1 MRQEKEK
8 TMNTA
13 TELRTKLKS
22 IDHRGYPAYKDLKGQ
37 YNFGDYVLSIDHV
50 QGDPFAAPSRL
61 SVLVKKEKAGFPPQY
76 YDSAAKRITLQD
88 HLTRLFG
95 RWVSGGSFQ
104 AKGSGKSGLLSV
116 SRCGQQVLE
125 RTAMR
130 IAQGD
135 VTLRFEAGFPANGRT
150 INARELE
157 KMLFDI
163 LPDCVR
169 KSLYYRNIDQGKLKQ
184 AICLCEDQQ
193 AIRKSLSE
201 RGLCAFIADG
211 SVLPRESGVSEKPM
225 KDAVTFLSPESLKVV
240 LNTPN
245 RGEITGMGIPKGIT
259 LFVGGGYHGKSTIL
273 QALQNGVYNHVAGD
287 GREFVITDN
296 TAFKLRAEDGR
307 SITGVDIS
315 PFIKNLPNR
324 KDTVHF
330 STEDASGST
339 SQAAN
344 LMEALESESS
354 LILIDEDTSATNFMV
369 RDRLMAQVITSGE
382 EPITPFIDRVRGMYE
397 DLGVSSVIVAGS
409 SGAFFHVADTI
420 IQMKEY
426 VPIDITARAK
436 EAAQA
441 YDGLAAGSAEA
452 ADQAAAGTGGQQE
465 AGNALSAGESGFP
478 DFNRH
483 RRPAPDMALRKEDR
497 IKIRTT
503 GTSELSLAK
512 ENVELRYLE
521 QLKDQEQSTAL
532 AYLLKYAQL
541 KMMDGKK
548 DLVQIGTLLEDQLDG
563 KGLESLFER
572 GDVAAQL
579 ARPRKQEILA
589 CINRYRRLKI

>member
-1 MRQEKEK
+1 
-8 TMNTA
+8 MNTA
-13 TELRTKLKS
+13 TELRNKLRS
-22 IDHRGYPAYKDLKGQ
+22 IDHKGYPAYKDLKGQ

-50 QGDPFAAPSRL
+50 QGDPFASPSRL
-61 SVLVKKEKAGFPPQY
+61 SVRVEKAKAGFPAAY
-76 YDSAAKRITLQD
+76 YDTKAKRITLQD

-95 RWVSGGSFQ
+95 RQVAGGSFQ

-130 IAQGD
+130 VKDGD
-135 VTLRFEAGFPANGRT
+135 LILRFEAGFPANGRT

-169 KSLYYRNIDQGKLKQ
+169 RSLYYGKIDKEKLRQ

-193 AIRKSLSE
+193 YIRQCLTE
-201 RGLCAFIADG
+201 RKLCAFIADG
-211 SVLPRESGVSEKPM
+211 SVLPRESGVSERPM
-225 KDAVTFLSPESLKVV
+225 KNGVPFRSPESLRIT
-240 LNTPN
+240 LDLPN
-245 RGEITGMGIPKGIT
+245 KGAVSGMGIPQGIT

-273 QALQNGVYNHVAGD
+273 QALQNGVYDHIAGD
-287 GREFVITDN
+287 GREFVITDAS
-296 TAFKLRAEDGR
+296 AFKLRAEDGR
-307 SITGVDIS
+307 SVTGVDIS

-344 LMEALESESS
+344 LMEALESGSS

-369 RDRLMAQVITSGE
+369 RDRLMAQVITPGE
-382 EPITPFIDRVRGMYE
+382 EPITPFISRVRGMYE

-409 SGAFFHVADTI
+409 SGAFFHMADTI

-426 VPIDITARAK
+426 VPIDITQKAK
-436 EAAQA
+436 EAA
-441 YDGLAAGSAEA
+441 AACEDMGAED
-452 ADQAAAGTGGQQE
+452 ADDARK
-465 AGNALSAGESGFP
+465 FP
-478 DFNRH
+478 PFNRK
-483 RRPAPDMALRKEDR
+483 RCPGPDMALRKEDR
-497 IKIRTT
+497 IKMKAM
-503 GTSELSLAK
+503 GTSEISICK

-521 QLKDQEQSTAL
+521 QLKDQEQSMAL

-541 KMMDGKK
+541 KMMDGRK
-548 DLVQIGTLLEDQLDG
+548 DLRQIGDLLEEQLD
-563 KGLESLFER
+563 KSGLESLFER
-572 GDVAAQL
+572 GDVSSQL
-579 ARPRKQEILA
+579 ARPRKQEIMA
-589 CINRYRRLKI
+589 CINRYRKLKI

>member
-1 MRQEKEK
+1 
-8 TMNTA
+8 MNTA
-13 TELRTKLKS
+13 TELRNKLRS
-22 IDHRGYPAYKDLKGQ
+22 IDHKGYPAYKDLKGQ

-50 QGDPFAAPSRL
+50 QGDPFASPSRL
-61 SVLVKKEKAGFPPQY
+61 SVRVEKAKAGFPAAY
-76 YDSAAKRITLQD
+76 YDTKAKRITLQD

-95 RWVSGGSFQ
+95 RQVAGGSFQ

-130 IAQGD
+130 VKDGD
-135 VTLRFEAGFPANGRT
+135 LILRFEAGFPANGRT

-169 KSLYYRNIDQGKLKQ
+169 RSLYYGKIDMEKLRQ

-193 AIRKSLSE
+193 YIRQCLTE
-201 RGLCAFIADG
+201 RKLCAFIADG
-211 SVLPRESGVSEKPM
+211 SVLPRESGVSERPM
-225 KDAVTFLSPESLKVV
+225 KNGVPFRSPESLRIT
-240 LNTPN
+240 LDLPN
-245 RGEITGMGIPKGIT
+245 KGAVSGMGIPQGIT

-273 QALQNGVYNHVAGD
+273 QALQNGVYVHIAGD
-287 GREFVITDN
+287 GREFVITDAS
-296 TAFKLRAEDGR
+296 AFKLRAEDGR
-307 SITGVDIS
+307 SVTGVDIS

-344 LMEALESESS
+344 LMEALESGSS

-369 RDRLMAQVITSGE
+369 RDRLMAQVITPGE
-382 EPITPFIDRVRGMYE
+382 EPITPFISRVRGMYE

-409 SGAFFHVADTI
+409 SGAFFHMADTI

-426 VPIDITARAK
+426 VPIDITQKAK
-436 EAAQA
+436 EAA
-441 YDGLAAGSAEA
+441 AACEDMGAED
-452 ADQAAAGTGGQQE
+452 ADDARK
-465 AGNALSAGESGFP
+465 FP
-478 DFNRH
+478 PFNRK
-483 RRPAPDMALRKEDR
+483 RCPGPDMALRKEDR
-497 IKIRTT
+497 IKMKAM
-503 GTSELSLAK
+503 GTSEISICK

-521 QLKDQEQSTAL
+521 QLKDQEQSMAL

-541 KMMDGKK
+541 KMMDGRK
-548 DLVQIGTLLEDQLDG
+548 DLRQIGDLLEEQLDG
-563 KGLESLFER
+563 SGLESLFER
-572 GDVAAQL
+572 GDVSSQL

-589 CINRYRRLKI
+589 CINRYRKLKI

>member
-1 MRQEKEK
+1 
-8 TMNTA
+8 MNTA
-13 TELRTKLKS
+13 TELRNKLRS
-22 IDHRGYPAYKDLKGQ
+22 IDHKGYPAYKDLKGQ

-50 QGDPFAAPSRL
+50 QGDPFASPSRL
-61 SVLVKKEKAGFPPQY
+61 SVRVEKAKAGFPAAY
-76 YDSAAKRITLQD
+76 YDTKAKRITLQD

-95 RWVSGGSFQ
+95 RQVAGGSFQ

-130 IAQGD
+130 VKDGD
-135 VTLRFEAGFPANGRT
+135 LILRFEAGFPANGRT

-169 KSLYYRNIDQGKLKQ
+169 RSLYYGKIDKEKLRQ

-193 AIRKSLSE
+193 YIRQCLTE
-201 RGLCAFIADG
+201 RKLCAFIADG
-211 SVLPRESGVSEKPM
+211 SVLPRESGVSERPM
-225 KDAVTFLSPESLKVV
+225 KNGVPFRSPESLRIT
-240 LNTPN
+240 LDLPN
-245 RGEITGMGIPKGIT
+245 KGAVSGMGIPQGIT

-273 QALQNGVYNHVAGD
+273 QALQNGVYDHIAGD
-287 GREFVITDN
+287 GRELVITDAS
-296 TAFKLRAEDGR
+296 AFKLRAEDGR
-307 SITGVDIS
+307 SVTGVDIS

-344 LMEALESESS
+344 LMEALESGSS

-369 RDRLMAQVITSGE
+369 RDRLMAQVITPGE
-382 EPITPFIDRVRGMYE
+382 EPITHFISRVRGMYE

-409 SGAFFHVADTI
+409 SGAFFHMADTI

-426 VPIDITARAK
+426 VPIDITQKAK
-436 EAAQA
+436 EAAAA
-441 YDGLAAGSAEA
+441 YEDRGAEDA
-452 ADQAAAGTGGQQE
+452 EDARK
-465 AGNALSAGESGFP
+465 FP
-478 DFNRH
+478 PFNRK
-483 RRPAPDMALRKEDR
+483 RCPGPDMALRKEDR
-497 IKIRTT
+497 IKMKAM
-503 GTSELSLAK
+503 GTSEISICK

-521 QLKDQEQSTAL
+521 QLKDQEQSMAL

-541 KMMDGKK
+541 KMMDGGK
-548 DLVQIGTLLEDQLDG
+548 DLRQIGDLLEEQLDG
-563 KGLESLFER
+563 SGLESLFER
-572 GDVAAQL
+572 GDVSSQL

-589 CINRYRRLKI
+589 CINRYRKLKI

>member
-1 MRQEKEK
+1 
-8 TMNTA
+8 MNTA
-13 TELRTKLKS
+13 TELRNKLRS
-22 IDHRGYPAYKDLKGQ
+22 IDHKGYPAYKDLKGQ

-50 QGDPFAAPSRL
+50 QGDPFASPSRL
-61 SVLVKKEKAGFPPQY
+61 SVRVEKAKAGFPAAY
-76 YDSAAKRITLQD
+76 YDTKAKRITLQD

-95 RWVSGGSFQ
+95 RQVAGGSFQ

-130 IAQGD
+130 VKDGD
-135 VTLRFEAGFPANGRT
+135 LVLRFEAGFPANGRT

-169 KSLYYRNIDQGKLKQ
+169 RSLYYGKIDKEKLRQ

-193 AIRKSLSE
+193 YIRQCLTE
-201 RGLCAFIADG
+201 RKLCAFIADG
-211 SVLPRESGVSEKPM
+211 SVLPRESGVSERPM
-225 KDAVTFLSPESLKVV
+225 KNGVPFRSPESLRIT
-240 LNTPN
+240 LDLPN
-245 RGEITGMGIPKGIT
+245 KGAVSGMGIPQGIT

-273 QALQNGVYNHVAGD
+273 QALQNGVYDHIAGD
-287 GREFVITDN
+287 GRELVITDAS
-296 TAFKLRAEDGR
+296 AFKLRAEDGR
-307 SITGVDIS
+307 SVTGVDIS

-344 LMEALESESS
+344 LMEALESGSS

-369 RDRLMAQVITSGE
+369 RDRLMAQVITPGE
-382 EPITPFIDRVRGMYE
+382 EPITPFISRVRGMYE

-409 SGAFFHVADTI
+409 SGAFFHMADTI

-426 VPIDITARAK
+426 VPIDITQKAK
-436 EAAQA
+436 EAAAA
-441 YDGLAAGSAEA
+441 YEDRGAED
-452 ADQAAAGTGGQQE
+452 ADDARK
-465 AGNALSAGESGFP
+465 FP
-478 DFNRH
+478 PFNRK
-483 RRPAPDMALRKEDR
+483 RCPGPDMALRKEDR
-497 IKIRTT
+497 IKMKAM
-503 GTSELSLAK
+503 GTSEISICK

-521 QLKDQEQSTAL
+521 QLKDQEQSMAL

-541 KMMDGKK
+541 KMMDGRK
-548 DLVQIGTLLEDQLDG
+548 DLRQIGDLLEEQLDG
-563 KGLESLFER
+563 SGLESLFER
-572 GDVAAQL
+572 GDVSSQL

-589 CINRYRRLKI
+589 CINRYRKLKI

>member
-1 MRQEKEK
+1 
-8 TMNTA
+8 MNTA
-13 TELRTKLKS
+13 TELRNKLRS
-22 IDHRGYPAYKDLKGQ
+22 IDHKGYPAYKDLKGQ

-50 QGDPFAAPSRL
+50 QGDPFASPSRL
-61 SVLVKKEKAGFPPQY
+61 SVRVEKAKAGFPAAY
-76 YDSAAKRITLQD
+76 YDTKAKRITLQD

-95 RWVSGGSFQ
+95 RQVAGGSFQ

-130 IAQGD
+130 VKDGD
-135 VTLRFEAGFPANGRT
+135 LILRFEAGFPANGRT

-169 KSLYYRNIDQGKLKQ
+169 RSLYYGKIDKEKLRQ

-193 AIRKSLSE
+193 YIRQCLTE
-201 RGLCAFIADG
+201 RKLCAFIADG
-211 SVLPRESGVSEKPM
+211 SVLPRESGVSERPM
-225 KDAVTFLSPESLKVV
+225 KNGVPFRSPESLRIT
-240 LNTPN
+240 LDLPN
-245 RGEITGMGIPKGIT
+245 KGAVSGMGIPQGIT

-273 QALQNGVYNHVAGD
+273 QALQNGVYDHIAGD
-287 GREFVITDN
+287 GRELVITDAS
-296 TAFKLRAEDGR
+296 AFKLRAEDGR
-307 SITGVDIS
+307 SVTGVDIS

-344 LMEALESESS
+344 LMEALESGSS

-369 RDRLMAQVITSGE
+369 PDRLMAQVITPGE
-382 EPITPFIDRVRGMYE
+382 EPITPFISRVRGMYE

-409 SGAFFHVADTI
+409 SGAFFHMADTI

-426 VPIDITARAK
+426 VPIDITQKAK
-436 EAAQA
+436 EAAAA
-441 YDGLAAGSAEA
+441 YEDRGAED
-452 ADQAAAGTGGQQE
+452 ADDARK
-465 AGNALSAGESGFP
+465 FP
-478 DFNRH
+478 PFNRK
-483 RRPAPDMALRKEDR
+483 RCPGPDMALRKEDR
-497 IKIRTT
+497 IKMKAM
-503 GTSELSLAK
+503 GTSEISICK

-521 QLKDQEQSTAL
+521 QLKDQEQSMAL

-541 KMMDGKK
+541 KMMDGRK
-548 DLVQIGTLLEDQLDG
+548 DLRQIGDLLEEQLDG
-563 KGLESLFER
+563 SGLESLFER
-572 GDVAAQL
+572 GDVSSQL

-589 CINRYRRLKI
+589 CINRYRKLKI

>member
-1 MRQEKEK
+1 
-8 TMNTA
+8 MNTA
-13 TELRTKLKS
+13 TELRNKLRS
-22 IDHRGYPAYKDLKGQ
+22 IDHKGYPAYKDLKGQ

-50 QGDPFAAPSRL
+50 QGDPFASPSRL
-61 SVLVKKEKAGFPPQY
+61 SVRVEKAKAGFPAAY
-76 YDSAAKRITLQD
+76 YDTKAKRITLQD

-95 RWVSGGSFQ
+95 RQVAGGSFQ
-104 AKGSGKSGLLSV
+104 AKGSGKSGLMSV

-130 IAQGD
+130 VKDGD
-135 VTLRFEAGFPANGRT
+135 LILRFEAGFPANGRT

-169 KSLYYRNIDQGKLKQ
+169 RSLYYGKIDKEKLRQ
-184 AICLCEDQQ
+184 TICLCEDQQ
-193 AIRKSLSE
+193 YIRQCLTE
-201 RGLCAFIADG
+201 RKLCAFIADG
-211 SVLPRESGVSEKPM
+211 SVLPRESGVSERPM
-225 KDAVTFLSPESLKVV
+225 KNGVPFRSPESLRIT
-240 LNTPN
+240 LDLPN
-245 RGEITGMGIPKGIT
+245 KGAVSGMGIPQGIT

-273 QALQNGVYNHVAGD
+273 QALQNGVYDHIAGD
-287 GREFVITDN
+287 GRELVITDAS
-296 TAFKLRAEDGR
+296 AFKLRAEDGR
-307 SITGVDIS
+307 SVTGVDIS

-344 LMEALESESS
+344 LMEALESGSS

-369 RDRLMAQVITSGE
+369 RDDLMAQVITPGE
-382 EPITPFIDRVRGMYE
+382 EPITPFISRVRGMYE

-409 SGAFFHVADTI
+409 SGAFFHMADTI

-426 VPIDITARAK
+426 VPIDITQKAK
-436 EAAQA
+436 EAAAA
-441 YDGLAAGSAEA
+441 YEDRGAED
-452 ADQAAAGTGGQQE
+452 ADDARK
-465 AGNALSAGESGFP
+465 FP
-478 DFNRH
+478 PFNRK
-483 RRPAPDMALRKEDR
+483 RCPGPDMALRKEDR
-497 IKIRTT
+497 IKMKAM
-503 GTSELSLAK
+503 GTSEISICK

-521 QLKDQEQSTAL
+521 QLKDQEQSMAL

-541 KMMDGKK
+541 KMMDGRK
-548 DLVQIGTLLEDQLDG
+548 DLRQIGDLLEEQLNG
-563 KGLESLFER
+563 SGLESLFER
-572 GDVAAQL
+572 GDVSSQL

-589 CINRYRRLKI
+589 CINRYRKLKI

>member
-1 MRQEKEK
+1 
-8 TMNTA
+8 MNTA
-13 TELRTKLKS
+13 TELRNKLRS
-22 IDHRGYPAYKDLKGQ
+22 IDHKGYPAYKDLKGQ

-50 QGDPFAAPSRL
+50 QGDPFASPSRL
-61 SVLVKKEKAGFPPQY
+61 SVRVEKAKAGFPAAY
-76 YDSAAKRITLQD
+76 YDTKAKRITLQD

-95 RWVSGGSFQ
+95 RQVAGGSFQ
-104 AKGSGKSGLLSV
+104 AKGSGKSGLMSV

-130 IAQGD
+130 VKDGD
-135 VTLRFEAGFPANGRT
+135 LILRFEAGFPANGRT

-169 KSLYYRNIDQGKLKQ
+169 RSLYYGKIDKEKLRQ
-184 AICLCEDQQ
+184 TICLCEDQQ
-193 AIRKSLSE
+193 YIRQCLTE
-201 RGLCAFIADG
+201 RKLCAFIADG
-211 SVLPRESGVSEKPM
+211 SVLPRESGVSERPM
-225 KDAVTFLSPESLKVV
+225 KNGVPFRSPESLRIT
-240 LNTPN
+240 LDLPN
-245 RGEITGMGIPKGIT
+245 KGAVSGMGIPQGIT

-273 QALQNGVYNHVAGD
+273 QALQNGVYDHIAGD
-287 GREFVITDN
+287 GRELVITDAS
-296 TAFKLRAEDGR
+296 AFKLRAEDGR
-307 SITGVDIS
+307 SVTGVDIS

-344 LMEALESESS
+344 LMEALESGSS

-369 RDRLMAQVITSGE
+369 RDRLMAQVITPGE
-382 EPITPFIDRVRGMYE
+382 EPITPFISRVRGMYE

-409 SGAFFHVADTI
+409 SGAFFHMADTI

-426 VPIDITARAK
+426 VPIDITQKAK
-436 EAAQA
+436 EAAAA
-441 YDGLAAGSAEA
+441 YEDRGAED
-452 ADQAAAGTGGQQE
+452 ADDARK
-465 AGNALSAGESGFP
+465 FP
-478 DFNRH
+478 PFNRK
-483 RRPAPDMALRKEDR
+483 RCPGPDMALRKEDR
-497 IKIRTT
+497 IKMKAM
-503 GTSELSLAK
+503 GTSEISICK

-521 QLKDQEQSTAL
+521 QLKDQEQSMAL

-541 KMMDGKK
+541 KMMDGRK
-548 DLVQIGTLLEDQLDG
+548 DLRQIGDLLEEQLDG
-563 KGLESLFER
+563 SGLESLFER
-572 GDVAAQL
+572 GDVSSQL

-589 CINRYRRLKI
+589 CINRYRKLKI